1 MTEENYTIDKAIRKL
16 EYLMENDPRSFSNPD
31 CEYSWLFHGIA
42 EVLKI
47 LKEIECNNH

>member
-1 MTEENYTIDKAIRKL
+1 MEKYTIDDAIQKL

-31 CEYSWLFHGIA
+31 CECSWLFHGIA
-42 EVLKI
+42 EVIKI